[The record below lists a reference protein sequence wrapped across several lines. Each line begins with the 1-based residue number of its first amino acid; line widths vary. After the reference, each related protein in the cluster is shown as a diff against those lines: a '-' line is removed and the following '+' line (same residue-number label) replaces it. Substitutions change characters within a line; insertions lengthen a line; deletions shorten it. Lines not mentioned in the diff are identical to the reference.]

1 MCFSANGQEK
11 TVKKVAPKP
20 TVSLDGKTLFN
31 QYCAV
36 CHGQDGKGTGPAAD
50 ALKQNPTDLTQIS
63 RKNNGAFPEQQIMAG
78 LRGGGPKAH
87 GSTDMPIWGPI
98 FSNMSNN
105 LTLTQTRMHALV
117 NYLESIQAK

>member
-1 MCFSANGQEK
+1 MCFSASAQEK
-11 TVKKVAPKP
+11 TVKKVTPKP

-36 CHGQDGKGTGPAAD
+36 CHGQDGKGSGPAAD

-63 RKNNGAFPEQQIMAG
+63 HKNHGTFPEQQIMAG
-78 LRGGGPKAH
+78 LKGGGPKAH

-98 FSNMSNN
+98 FNNMSNN